1 MPSTLSPRQTTMSRK
16 LLCEAPGLDW
26 TIVRPTGL
34 TDKQPARTWRSYE
47 VGSGAKLGGP
57 IPRRDLAACLLNAL
71 LTLRCR
77 GQGVWSKQLRRQIDL
92 EPGQTGRTPRT
103 SARRRR
109 HPCAV
114 TGFAGVAAVAC
125 VRALAGPLNHST
137 IPAKTQIPKVRAAA
151 PPPVPLTYRAEAPEG
166 GPEGHHRS
174 GGGCCRG
181 HDDPPAGGR
190 HP

>member
-1 MPSTLSPRQTTMSRK
+1 MSRK

-125 VRALAGPLNHST
+125 PRLGRRDT
-137 IPAKTQIPKVRAAA
+137 RAAEPQHDTCQDPDTQGQGCSA
-151 PPPVPLTYRAEAPEG
+151 SPGAVDVP
-166 GPEGHHRS
+166 
-174 GGGCCRG
+174 C
-181 HDDPPAGGR
+181 
-190 HP
+190 